1 MANVSRSD
9 LGTVKLNDT
18 AYFSPP
24 SMFDL
29 QWNDFSFMHLSIRS
43 FVQFSIESTDKNE
56 IFECSDSWSFVMILY
71 IDCHTIK
78 CRGISLIR
86 NTWMIH
92 WKWVFRSN
100 ESDKRSFSKSIT
112 RLKLLI
118 ASCQS
123 CETHDEWLLWAGTLV
138 LVLFVSE
145 QWLIENT
152 IFHIL
157 LFVSSDFSE
166 GEWTS
171 SNGVVSETVWSAQSF
186 LNNNNQLDSKNFLT
200 FYVQIPLHQVEEVGC
215 ESTNWAWF
223 SFFG

>member
-1 MANVSRSD
+1 MLRLMIICHDTLYRLPYDKVSWNIIDWEWYHS
-9 LGTVKLNDT
+9 KYLND
-18 AYFSPP
+18 
-24 SMFDL
+24 
-29 QWNDFSFMHLSIRS
+29 
-43 FVQFSIESTDKNE
+43 
-56 IFECSDSWSFVMILY
+56 
-71 IDCHTIK
+71 
-78 CRGISLIR
+78 SL
-86 NTWMIH
+86 
-92 WKWVFRSN
+92 KVGFRSN

-200 FYVQIPLHQVEEVGC
+200 FYVQIPLHQVAEVGC

>member
-71 IDCHTIK
+71 IGCHTIK
-78 CRGISLIR
+78 CRGISL
-86 NTWMIH
+86 TE
-92 WKWVFRSN
+92 KVGFRSN

-186 LNNNNQLDSKNFLT
+186 LNNNNQLDSKNCLT
-200 FYVQIPLHQVEEVGC
+200 FYVQIPLHQVAEVGC